1 MRKYVK
7 TFIVFLLLAIIVVFT
22 GMVGIRLYELHRSNS
37 VIQELRSEIKAQE
50 TEPAHEVEG
59 SAEISEAEPETMFP
73 SFLQA
78 ENDDLAAW
86 VTIPGTE
93 IDYPVMLTPQNMEY
107 YLSRD
112 FRKNPSEYGTPFF
125 DTRSAPL
132 LTADSLLIYGH
143 NMKDGTMFS
152 ELSKY
157 TEEAFGAAH
166 ATITLS
172 FPEETRTYQLF
183 SVLQISTDNDE
194 EWSYYNCV
202 GSLDAAQFET
212 YVQTFREKALYSTEV
227 QPRAGDQLL
236 ILSTCAYHAHNGR
249 LLVVGCRVS

>member
-1 MRKYVK
+1 M
-7 TFIVFLLLAIIVVFT
+7 L
-22 GMVGIRLYELHRSNS
+22 GIRLYELHRSNS

-50 TEPAHEVEG
+50 EGPVHEVEG
-59 SAEISEAEPETMFP
+59 SAEISETEPETMFP

-78 ENDDLAAW
+78 ENEDLVAW
-86 VTIPGTE
+86 ITIPDTE
-93 IDYPVMLTPQNMEY
+93 IDYPVMLTPQDMEY
-107 YLSRD
+107 YLHRD
-112 FRKNPSEYGTPFF
+112 FQKKPSKHGTLFF

-152 ELSKY
+152 SLREY
-157 TEEAFGAAH
+157 TEEAFGTEH

-183 SVLQISTDNDE
+183 SVMQISTDNDE

-202 GSLDAAQFET
+202 GSLDAAQFEA
-212 YVQTFREKALYSTEV
+212 YVQTFRRKALYSTEV
-227 QPRAGDQLL
+227 QPCTGDQLL
-236 ILSTCAYHAHNGR
+236 ILSTCAYHTHNGR
-249 LLVVGCRVS
+249 LLVVGCRIS